1 MDIHDIHAL
10 HYWKKCVEAEQ
21 KDEEMGYPASDSE
34 SDSESDAATATAT
47 SAVTPTATSAATAAA
62 KASRPS
68 AVKYYRSYR
77 YNRDRCYIIL
87 AYTCVAYMIYWSFMD
102 VNRSEN

>member
-1 MDIHDIHAL
+1 MDIHDIHAM

-21 KDEEMGYPASDSE
+21 KDEEMGYPE
-34 SDSESDAATATAT
+34 SDSESESDATCATATR
-47 SAVTPTATSAATAAA
+47 PTAM
-62 KASRPS
+62 
-68 AVKYYRSYR
+68 KYYRSYR

-87 AYTCVAYMIYWSFMD
+87 AYACVAYMIYWSFTD

>member
-1 MDIHDIHAL
+1 MDIHDIHAM

-21 KDEEMGYPASDSE
+21 KDEEMGYPESDSE
-34 SDSESDAATATAT
+34 SESDAATTCANACATA
-47 SAVTPTATSAATAAA
+47 S
-62 KASRPS
+62 ASRPT
-68 AVKYYRSYR
+68 AMKYYRSYR

-87 AYTCVAYMIYWSFMD
+87 AYACVAYMIYWSFTD

>member
-10 HYWKKCVEAEQ
+10 HYWKTCVEAEQ
-21 KDEEMGYPASDSE
+21 KDEEMGYPVSDLASDSE
-34 SDSESDAATATAT
+34 SESDTAT
-47 SAVTPTATSAATAAA
+47 
-62 KASRPS
+62 ASRPS

-87 AYTCVAYMIYWSFMD
+87 AYSCVAYMIYWSFTD
-102 VNRSEN
+102 VYRSEN

>member
-1 MDIHDIHAL
+1 MDIHDIHAM

-21 KDEEMGYPASDSE
+21 KDEEMGYPMSDSE
-34 SDSESDAATATAT
+34 SDSESDAATETTCANAC
-47 SAVTPTATSAATAAA
+47 ATAAA
-62 KASRPS
+62 NACASASRPT
-68 AVKYYRSYR
+68 AMKYYRSYR

-87 AYTCVAYMIYWSFMD
+87 AYACVAYMIYWSFTD

>member
-1 MDIHDIHAL
+1 MDIHDIHAM

-21 KDEEMGYPASDSE
+21 KDEEMGYPESD
-34 SDSESDAATATAT
+34 SDSESDAA
-47 SAVTPTATSAATAAA
+47 S
-62 KASRPS
+62 ASRPS
-68 AVKYYRSYR
+68 AMKYYRSYR

-87 AYTCVAYMIYWSFMD
+87 AYACVAYMIYWSFTD

>member
-34 SDSESDAATATAT
+34 SDSESDAAT
-47 SAVTPTATSAATAAA
+47 STAA
-62 KASRPS
+62 ASRPS